1 MLNSLPVRITF
12 VYLYVLEESVQNR
25 FTIDLNYLRTL
36 RALRV
41 LREHRT
47 VTAAAAV
54 LHLTPSAVSQQ
65 LVALSRSVGAPLLIR
80 QGRGVRLTPQALVLL
95 EHGEIVHAQLERAQA
110 DLARFGAGEIG
121 VVTIGAFATAISGLV
136 VPSLSILMRDRP
148 GIAVVIEEIE
158 APECFSAL
166 DAGGVDLVITVDYAF
181 GPGPRDPRY
190 QRIELLRDP
199 LRVVVPEGH
208 RIARKHVVSLRELSE
223 ERWIVGTQPH
233 PCSDITL
240 AALATASVS
249 PTLIH
254 RTNDW
259 QAVLSLVEC
268 GAGVALVPTLALDR
282 RRTGVVDLRVAPL
295 EPARNIYAAVRK
307 GSEGAPHVA
316 VVLDVLRAVAEQT
329 H

>member
-1 MLNSLPVRITF
+1 M
-12 VYLYVLEESVQNR
+12 QNR

-36 RALRV
+36 RA

-65 LVALSRSVGAPLLIR
+65 LAALSRAVGAPLLLR

-95 EHGEIVHAQLERAQA
+95 EHGEIVHAQLERARA
-110 DLARFGAGEIG
+110 DLARFDAGEIG

-136 VPSLSILMRDRP
+136 VPSLANLSRDRP
-148 GIAVVIEEIE
+148 GIAVVVEEME

-166 DAGGVDLVITVDYAF
+166 DAGVVDLVITVDYAF
-181 GPGPRDPRY
+181 GPGPQDPRY
-190 QRIELLRDP
+190 QRIELLRDA
-199 LRVVVPEGH
+199 LRVVVPASH
-208 RIARKHVVSLRELSE
+208 QVARRRAVSLGELSE

-240 AALATASVS
+240 AALAAASVS
-249 PTLIH
+249 PTLVH

-282 RRTGVVDLRVAPL
+282 RRTGVVDLRVAPS

-316 VVLDVLRAVAEQT
+316 AVLDVLRAFAEQK